1 MKPVYANTFGIRKT
15 NNPQGETI
23 DVVLDISHK
32 YMETTTTITNKGMEN
47 ISTPGVDQVA
57 SVVMTVQNAVA
68 LRNLLN
74 QTLGDL

>member
-15 NNPQGETI
+15 NNNQGETI
-23 DVVLDISHK
+23 EVTLDIGHK
-32 YMETTTTITNKGMEN
+32 YMETATTITSKGVEN
-47 ISTPGVDQVA
+47 ISTPGMDQVA

-74 QTLGDL
+74 QTLGEL